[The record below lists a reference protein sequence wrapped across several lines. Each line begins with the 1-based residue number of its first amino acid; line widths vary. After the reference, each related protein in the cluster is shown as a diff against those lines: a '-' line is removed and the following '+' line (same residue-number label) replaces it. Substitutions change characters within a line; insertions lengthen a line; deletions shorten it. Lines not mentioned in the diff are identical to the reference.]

1 MTTTPVEL
9 PDDIAHPFA
18 PQGRTDPFVAYHWLQ
33 RHAPVYFDRRSGTWL
48 ITGHAACSAVLRDD
62 RFSAARGQRQR
73 ARQDHLPVSMLT
85 TDPPE
90 HQRLRAPGSL
100 LLGPAAVRSVFG
112 GISDDLAGLLDGL
125 AGRVDAVEA
134 IGEPLATAVFAR
146 LFGLPARERPFFA
159 AMAKAASVNLD
170 PFAAPAAAATGR
182 TVMGELTRYLDRDPA
197 GSYPDRDAAGS
208 YLDRDAAGSP
218 AARLALDGRITK
230 AERLGI
236 LGLAVVGGWQPLAE
250 MVGNALFWLLPRP
263 AALDWM
269 RAADEE
275 HGRLAVDELLRLE
288 APIPFTARV
297 AQTDVPL
304 PGTGTTPGATVL
316 RDAVVLVVIS
326 AANRDPEV
334 FDRADD
340 LVLDRSPNPHLAY
353 GEGAHYCLGAQLV
366 RSVGALLLP
375 ELARRLVAQNA
386 PELEWDARLVPR
398 RLTACPVDL
407 GDPAGGTRDGR

>member
-1 MTTTPVEL
+1 MEEPQGANSVTTPVDL
-9 PDDIAHPFA
+9 PDEIAHPFA
-18 PQGRTDPFVAYHWLQ
+18 PQGRVDPFVAYRWLQ
-33 RHAPVYFDRRSGTWL
+33 RYSPVHFDRRSGAWL

-73 ARQDHLPVSMLT
+73 ARRDDLPVSMLT

-100 LLGPAAVRSVFG
+100 LLGPAAVRSVFD
-112 GISDDLAGLLDGL
+112 GISDDLAELLGAL

-146 LFGLPARERPFFA
+146 LFGLPAREWGVFA

-170 PFAAPAAAATGR
+170 PFAAPALATTGR
-182 TVMGELTRYLDRDPA
+182 TAMSELSRYLDRETSDC
-197 GSYPDRDAAGS
+197 
-208 YLDRDAAGSP
+208 P
-218 AARLALDGRITK
+218 AAQLAADGRITR

-269 RAADEE
+269 RAADEGR
-275 HGRLAVDELLRLE
+275 GRLAVDELLRLE

-297 AQTDVPL
+297 ARTDVPL
-304 PGTGTTPGATVL
+304 PGTGPAPGATVP
-316 RDAVVLVVIS
+316 RDAAVLIVIS
-326 AANRDPEV
+326 AANRDPAV
-334 FDRADD
+334 FDRADE

-375 ELARRLVAQNA
+375 ELARRLSPKNA
-386 PELEWDARLVPR
+386 PELVWDARVVPR

-407 GDPAGGTRDGR
+407 SDPARGTRNGR